1 MTRDVLSAFGCF
13 FAAVIILAI
22 PSLLCVS
29 ILREWPEALQGVLFI
44 FLAVDLIVTFSL
56 VYDA

>member
-1 MTRDVLSAFGCF
+1 MARDVLSAFGCF
-13 FAAVIILAI
+13 FAAVILLAI

-29 ILREWPEALQGVLFI
+29 ILREWPEALRWVLFI
-44 FLAVDLIVTFSL
+44 FSAVDLMVTFSL

>member
-13 FAAVIILAI
+13 FAVVILLAI
-22 PSLLCVS
+22 PSLLCIS
-29 ILREWPEALQGVLFI
+29 ILREWPEALQWVLFI
-44 FLAVDLIVTFSL
+44 FTAIDFLVTFSL